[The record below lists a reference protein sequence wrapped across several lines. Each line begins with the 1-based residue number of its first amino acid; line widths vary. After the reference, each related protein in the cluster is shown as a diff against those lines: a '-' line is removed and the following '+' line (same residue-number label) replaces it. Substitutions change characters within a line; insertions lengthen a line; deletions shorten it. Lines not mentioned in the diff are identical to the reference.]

1 MSYDHVIY
9 EKKGHIAYVTL
20 NRPERMNA
28 LDKHSHRELIEIFD
42 DFAADANAWLAIITG
57 AGDRAFCAGNDLKA
71 TAEASANGEERVDTR
86 SRFGAITRGYNCPK
100 PLIAAVNGVAAGGGF
115 EIALACDLV
124 IATDTARFALPE
136 PRVGLIAGAG
146 GIHRLSRQIPL
157 KHAMGMLLT
166 GRFVSAQEGHRLGFV
181 NEVVPAAELMAAAER
196 WARQIL
202 ECSPLLVSLTKESA
216 QAGFGLPDRRGD
228 RRRLAGEDPAD
239 ACLPGLHRGPEGVL
253 REAQAGLDGTLKGA
267 IADEHQQPQARSQH
281 RLVVGPR
288 LALRGP

>member
-1 MSYDHVIY
+1 MSYDHVID
-9 EKKGHIAYVTL
+9 EKKGHIPYVTL

-28 LDKHSHRELIEIFD
+28 LDNHSHRELIEIFD
-42 DFAADANAWLAIITG
+42 DFAADANAWLAIIAG

-71 TAEASANGEERVDTR
+71 TAEASANGTERVDAG
-86 SRFGAITRGYNCPK
+86 SRFGAITRGYDCPK

-124 IATDTARFALPE
+124 VAADTARFALPE

-166 GRFVSAQEGHRLGFV
+166 GRFVSAREGPRLGFV

-202 ECSPLLVSLTKESA
+202 ECSPLLVSITKESA
-216 QAGFGLPDRRGD
+216 QAGFGLSIDEAIDGDWRGRIPRVVCCQD
-228 RRRLAGEDPAD
+228 YIEGPKAFSEKRKPAWT
-239 ACLPGLHRGPEGVL
+239 GR
-253 REAQAGLDGTLKGA
+253 
-267 IADEHQQPQARSQH
+267 
-281 RLVVGPR
+281 
-288 LALRGP
+288 